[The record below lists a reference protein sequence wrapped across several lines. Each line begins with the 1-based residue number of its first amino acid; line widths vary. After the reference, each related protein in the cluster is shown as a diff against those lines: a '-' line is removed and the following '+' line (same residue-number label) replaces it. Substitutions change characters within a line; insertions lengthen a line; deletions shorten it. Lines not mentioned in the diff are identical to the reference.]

1 MNFKGIYS
9 YFIEWKDAKN
19 FKNTFNFSPLKS
31 CSNYKKCL

>member
-19 FKNTFNFSPLKS
+19 FKNTFNFFPPEVLQ
-31 CSNYKKCL
+31 